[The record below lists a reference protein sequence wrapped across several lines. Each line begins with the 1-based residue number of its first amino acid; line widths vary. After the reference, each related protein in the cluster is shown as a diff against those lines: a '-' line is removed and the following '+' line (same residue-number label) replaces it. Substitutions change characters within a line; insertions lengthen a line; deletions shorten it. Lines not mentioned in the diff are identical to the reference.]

1 MHRGKLKFYY
11 GPMASG
17 KSLQLLATAY
27 NFQEKGMPFVLIKSE
42 IDDRDGKNVIH
53 SRALGDRECITINK
67 DTNLY
72 SMIGRMVTV
81 SMATLTAPLKWVLV
95 DESQFLTS
103 KQVDELAAVAD
114 NLGLNVLCYGLRTDF
129 QTHLFEGTK
138 RLFEI
143 ADSLEEIKSSCECG
157 HKCIFNA
164 RVDSDGNIIEE
175 GEQIEIGGN
184 ERYVSMCRKC
194 FNEKINSQYYT
205 DGRGK
210 DSVL

>member
-1 MHRGKLKFYY
+1 MAKLYFRY
-11 GPMASG
+11 GAMNAG
-17 KSLQLLATAY
+17 KSTALLQVKHNYEERGMSTLLLKPAIDT
-27 NFQEKGMPFVLIKSE
+27 KGANKVVSRIGINASVDILLDKT
-42 IDDRDGKNVIH
+42 DVIM
-53 SRALGDRECITINK
+53 TK
-67 DTNLY
+67 
-72 SMIGRMVTV
+72 V
-81 SMATLTAPLKWVLV
+81 PLQKPNAIIV
-95 DESQFLTS
+95 DEAQFLTAQ
-103 KQVDELAAVAD
+103 QVDELYLISKIYD
-114 NLGLNVLCYGLRTDF
+114 ISVLCYGLRTDF